1 MGRIKLLT
9 NTAIIGSISKAMSD
23 RIETILEHT
32 SKTDKTQVLRSP
44 MLVIIMVE
52 GTEAFSKWPDED
64 V

>member
-44 MLVIIMVE
+44 NLVIIMVE